1 MLHEGVCQLLVGT
14 GTHFLLV
21 VLDGAVLTVPMHRED
36 TVLSGAQHAELWQ
49 LCGFGAPANMS

>member
-21 VLDGAVLTVPMHRED
+21 ALDGAVLPVHRED
-36 TVLSGAQHAELWQ
+36 TVLSGAQHDELWQ
-49 LCGFGAPANMS
+49 LCCFGASANMS